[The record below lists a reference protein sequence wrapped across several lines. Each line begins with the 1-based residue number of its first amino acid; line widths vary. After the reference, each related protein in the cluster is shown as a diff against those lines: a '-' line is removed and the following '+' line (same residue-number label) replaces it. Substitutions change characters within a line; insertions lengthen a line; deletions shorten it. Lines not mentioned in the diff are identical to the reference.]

1 MEEPKLLAFIREI
14 ADSEKK
20 SIRENAD
27 SDIESIT
34 RESIE
39 KADAMRE
46 SVRDS
51 VRGEADRLRERRQ
64 NAVKFQAIVKRYELK
79 AQAIKDVWYEV
90 EKKLEEIER
99 SDTYPEIL
107 EDLVKECF
115 NRVPE
120 DAVFSV
126 NPSDAEMVKT
136 CLKREGRSY
145 DVVENGSVHGGVS
158 VRWPDGK
165 TVLMN
170 TLKNRLERLKAEGDD
185 EIAHKLFAGE
195 KETPTL

>member
-1 MEEPKLLAFIREI
+1 MEEPKILTFIREI
-14 ADSEKK
+14 ADSEEK
-20 SIRENAD
+20 SIREKAD

-34 RESIE
+34 SESIE

-46 SVRDS
+46 SMRDS

-64 NAVKFQAIVKRYELK
+64 NAVKFQATVKRYELK
-79 AQAIKDVWYEV
+79 AQAIKDIWYET
-90 EKKLEEIER
+90 EKKLADIER
-99 SDTYPEIL
+99 SDMYPEIL
-107 EDLVKECF
+107 AALVKECF
-115 NRVPE
+115 DRVPE
-120 DAVFSV
+120 NAVFSA
-126 NPSDAEMVKT
+126 NPSDTERVKT

-145 DVVENGSVHGGVS
+145 DIVEDDSVHGGVS

-185 EIAHKLFAGE
+185 ELSRLLFTGE
-195 KETPTL
+195 QESPTL